1 MMAMND
7 SRDVVRE
14 LVKCKADPNAADESG
29 RTPVFWAANLKLTD
43 MVQLLVRDCNAD
55 PYIADNRGVTPLCRA
70 ATFGYSE
77 MVWTL
82 VRKCG
87 VDPTGLDR
95 SKRQLLAFAMAL
107 HPRLGSASRASGL
120 DDCLLEM
127 MLAPHLTPGPL
138 ASEIAEQNKNR
149 RTVKLLNWLQSPE
162 GATPT
167 AEELDEGYRYVRRK
181 LDI

>member
-1 MMAMND
+1 
-7 SRDVVRE
+7 
-14 LVKCKADPNAADESG
+14 
-29 RTPVFWAANLKLTD
+29 
-43 MVQLLVRDCNAD
+43 
-55 PYIADNRGVTPLCRA
+55 
-70 ATFGYSE
+70 

-95 SKRQLLAFAMAL
+95 SRRQLLAFAMAL
-107 HPRLGSASRASGL
+107 HPRLGSASRA
-120 DDCLLEM
+120 CLLEI

-138 ASEIAEQNKNR
+138 ASEIAEQNKKR
-149 RTVKLLNWLQSPE
+149 RTAKLLNWLQSPE

>member
-1 MMAMND
+1 MATYMDNL
-7 SRDVVRE
+7 DVVRE
-14 LVKCKADPNAADESG
+14 LVKYKADPNTTDIFG
-29 RTPVFWAANLKLTD
+29 RTPVFYAVNSQNME
-43 MVQLLVRDCNAD
+43 MVQFLVRDCNAD
-55 PYIADNRGVTPLCRA
+55 PYIANNNGVTPLCRA
-70 ATFGYSE
+70 ATHGYSE

-95 SKRQLLAFAMAL
+95 SRRQLLAFAMAL